1 MPASSPEPD
10 PRLITIDG
18 AETLDAPTGHTGEQ
32 IAAITPLLVPR
43 DGNVE
48 PIVDG
53 RQLLEWARRLAVPGG
68 PVALDAERASGFRYG
83 SRAYLVQLRRA
94 DVGTALFDPIPLGDL
109 SALDGPLADSEWVLH
124 AANQD
129 LPCLAEIGIRP
140 RTLFDTELAGRLAG
154 LPRVGLGPLV
164 EQMLGLGLA
173 KGHGAADWS
182 TRPLPAAWLTY
193 AALDVEVLLELRDA
207 MAALLDSQGKL
218 DWAHQEFAAIV
229 AAPPTPPRVDPWRRT
244 SGIHRIR
251 DPRVLAIV
259 RELWF
264 ARDEVAR
271 SRDLAPHRVLPDSA
285 IVAAASAKPTGL
297 QALVSLPV
305 FAGRIQRRQA
315 AVWWEAIAR
324 AMALPA
330 KELPPSNLPGDG
342 PPPPAKWAMK
352 DSRAAARLT
361 AARSALA
368 SIAAR
373 VGMPVEN
380 VLSPD
385 LVRRAMWSPPDGAD
399 LGDWLLRGG
408 ARKWQVELTAA
419 ELRKALDATASTA
432 SQ

>member
-1 MPASSPEPD
+1 MP
-10 PRLITIDG
+10 G
-18 AETLDAPTGHTGEQ
+18 
-32 IAAITPLLVPR
+32 R
-43 DGNVE
+43 D
-48 PIVDG
+48 
-53 RQLLEWARRLAVPGG
+53 R
-68 PVALDAERASGFRYG
+68 
-83 SRAYLVQLRRA
+83 
-94 DVGTALFDPIPLGDL
+94 
-109 SALDGPLADSEWVLH
+109 
-124 AANQD
+124 
-129 LPCLAEIGIRP
+129 IRP

-229 AAPPTPPRVDPWRRT
+229 AAPPSPPRVDPWRRT

-271 SRDLAPHRVLPDSA
+271 SRDLAPHRILPDSA

-297 QALVSLPV
+297 QELVSLPV

-315 AVWWEAIAR
+315 AVWWDAIAR

-352 DSRAAARLT
+352 DPRAAARLT

-373 VGMPVEN
+373 VSMPVEN

-419 ELRKALDATASTA
+419 ELRKALDTTASTA